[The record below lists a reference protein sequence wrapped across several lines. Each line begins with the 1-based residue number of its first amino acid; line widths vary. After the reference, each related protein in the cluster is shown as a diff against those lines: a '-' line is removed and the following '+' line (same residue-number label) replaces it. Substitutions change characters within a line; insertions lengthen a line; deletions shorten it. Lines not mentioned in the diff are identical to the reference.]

1 MTHRHKLH
9 RGNFPCSNKYSGKT
23 LTDFCSIN
31 HFFTVT
37 TTTTKERKKE
47 RRKADKKTNFQVF

>member
-47 RRKADKKTNFQVF
+47 RKKERRKDEK